1 MTADRW
7 TRAVREQVGLGRFLP
22 LGGPRDGAWIAER
35 AAASVLRSAA
45 RAVEGVRLDALRIGL
60 AAPEEAGEPV
70 VPAPASALPP
80 GALRV
85 TAECAA
91 TAVEP
96 LPVTADRLR
105 AALAGAAAER
115 LGLEVAEVDLR
126 VTELLDGFD
135 GGPPDE
141 AGVGPDT
148 QAADG
153 PGTRAHGSVPPLFR
167 ASPGST
173 PASESSE
180 SPAEP
185 SASSPS
191 SSSEAADGVPVQG
204 DERRVALAVL
214 AVAGVARLTGT
225 PGRPVRLTVTPP
237 GEPAL
242 SHRHVRV
249 DLAVTAGHRV
259 LDVARAVRATVR
271 ETLPDRPTVAVLVTD
286 AH

>member
-1 MTADRW
+1 MTAERW

-45 RAVEGVRLDALRIGL
+45 RAVDGVRLDALRIGL

-91 TAVEP
+91 TAAEP

-126 VTELLDGFD
+126 VTELLDGF
-135 GGPPDE
+135 E
-141 AGVGPDT
+141 T
-148 QAADG
+148 
-153 PGTRAHGSVPPLFR
+153 
-167 ASPGST
+167 SPVST
-173 PASESSE
+173 SPSESSA
-180 SPAEP
+180 S
-185 SASSPS
+185 SASV
-191 SSSEAADGVPVQG
+191 AADDVPADG
-204 DERRVALAVL
+204 DARRVALAVL

-237 GEPAL
+237 GEAAL

-249 DLAVTAGHRV
+249 DLAVEAGHRA
-259 LDVARAVRATVR
+259 LDVARAVRAAVR

-286 AH
+286 AD

>member
-1 MTADRW
+1 GWRNDGGAVDASGAGTGGAGTVPPPGRAPGRGMDR
-7 TRAVREQVGLGRFLP
+7 RAGRGVGPAVGGTGGGGCAAGRP
-22 LGGPRDGAWIAER
+22 AER
-35 AAASVLRSAA
+35 ARRAGRGGRAGGA
-45 RAVEGVRLDALRIGL
+45 RGAEPPAVG
-60 AAPEEAGEPV
+60 
-70 VPAPASALPP
+70 
-80 GALRV
+80 
-85 TAECAA
+85 
-91 TAVEP
+91 P
-96 LPVTADRLR
+96 LPVAADRLR

-148 QAADG
+148 QSADG

-237 GEPAL
+237 GQAAL

-249 DLAVTAGHRV
+249 
-259 LDVARAVRATVR
+259 
-271 ETLPDRPTVAVLVTD
+271 
-286 AH
+286 